1 MTTHYSPEREKENW
15 IQVKAKLIA
24 RFGQVRKAALYF
36 GCHPGALRAA
46 VVGQCPR
53 LAERMRKESVL

>member
-1 MTTHYSPEREKENW
+1 
-15 IQVKAKLIA
+15 LIA
-24 RFGQVRKAALYF
+24 RFGQVRKAALHF